1 MTDEQFDQLVKR
13 IQQRYGSRPL
23 WLRVRTAWLVVVG
36 YAGFLAGL
44 LLVLAISAGLTIAA
58 VVAGTEPSI
67 FLMAIVAVLLAFGL
81 WQTLVFLWVP
91 LKTAKA
97 RVVTEDEVPMLF
109 RVLKKLEDDYR
120 TPPFYS
126 VQVTSDFNASVQ
138 MVPQWG
144 VFGFNRTHLFL
155 GLPLMQ
161 MLSPEQFA
169 AVLAHEFAHSS
180 SRHDRFGMWI
190 YRLRQ
195 TWSRVF
201 TELQSGGKDA
211 VLSSFRGPLMGF
223 INWYWPR
230 FNAHAFV
237 LSRANEYQADR
248 IAAEWGGASALAQ
261 ALWRIECFGRRLN
274 DDFWNELTLLA
285 RSHDEVPD
293 DVVLRMNAFL
303 DEEPK
308 PEDGQRWIEQS
319 SQFLTGSID
328 THPSLSDRLQ
338 ALGLDVREFA
348 RDGFPIPA
356 AQTADVLL
364 GPERDQIE
372 QDVNA
377 QWQQKNRLRWQNVF
391 HQARRLEKRLVTTDA
406 AAEPTTLT
414 VEQLWEQARTVGQ
427 LQGTAAAEPLL
438 RQLLEQTPLHGNAAI
453 VLGSHLLERG
463 NNEGEQF
470 LRHILS
476 DPEHE
481 MIPAACG
488 VLSAHFQELGQSE
501 KVRDMQAIVSR
512 FQTAQVAAAT
522 ERSVV
527 TVKDPFVPHGLSE
540 TELVSL
546 RATLAAQTEI
556 AAAWLVRK
564 ELKHFQKQKLFVLV
578 ARTKPSGLFGGSN
591 ADRDRAL
598 VTALMSSVKLPGRL
612 LIVAPQGGFRAL
624 AQKIMASES
633 PPIVP

>member
-1 MTDEQFDQLVKR
+1 MTDEQFDQLVTR
-13 IQQRYGSRPL
+13 IQRRYGSRPL
-23 WLRVRTAWLVVVG
+23 WLRVRTAWLVAVG

-44 LLVLAISAGLTIAA
+44 LLVLLVSAGLAVAA

-81 WQTLVFLWVP
+81 CQTLVFLWVP

-97 RVVTEDEVPMLF
+97 RAVTEDEVPMLF
-109 RVLKKLEDDYR
+109 RVLQKLEDDYH
-120 TPPFYS
+120 TQPFHR
-126 VQVTSDFNASVQ
+126 VQMTAEFNASVQ

-180 SRHDRFGMWI
+180 SRHDRFGRWI

-201 TELQSGGKDA
+201 TELQSAGNDA
-211 VLSSFRGPLMGF
+211 VLTSFRGPLMWF

-248 IAAEWGGASALAQ
+248 IAADWSSVSTLAQ

-285 RSHDEVPD
+285 RSHEEVPD
-293 DVVLRMNAFL
+293 DVVARMKAFL

-308 PEDGQRWIEQS
+308 PEDGQRWVEQAA
-319 SQFLTGSID
+319 QFLTGSID
-328 THPSLSDRLQ
+328 THPSLPDRLQ
-338 ALGLDVREFA
+338 ALGLDVREFV
-348 RDGFPIPA
+348 RGGFPKPV

-364 GPERDQIE
+364 GAERNQIAH
-372 QDVNA
+372 DVNA
-377 QWQQKNRLRWQNVF
+377 QWQQENRLRWQNVF
-391 HQARRLEKRLVTTDA
+391 HHSRRLEKRLVATDA
-406 AAEPTTLT
+406 AAEPTSLT
-414 VEQLWEQARTVGQ
+414 TEQLWEQARTVGQ
-427 LQGTAAAEPLL
+427 LQGTAAAESLL
-438 RQLLEQTPLHGNAAI
+438 RQLLEKNPLHGNAAI
-453 VLGSHLLERG
+453 ALGSHLLERG
-463 NNEGEQF
+463 NSEGEQF
-470 LRHILS
+470 LRHILN
-476 DPEHE
+476 DAEHE

-488 VLSAHFQELGQSE
+488 VLLAHFQELGQSE
-501 KVRDMQAIVSR
+501 KVRDMQAIVSC
-512 FQTAQVAAAT
+512 FQTAQIAAAT

-540 TELVSL
+540 TELASL

-564 ELKHFQKQKLFVLV
+564 ELKHFQKQRLFVLV

-598 VTALMSSVKLPGRL
+598 VTALMSSIKLPGRM

-624 AQKIMASES
+624 AQKIMTLES
-633 PPIVP
+633 SPIFP

>member
-23 WLRVRTAWLVVVG
+23 WLRARIAWLVAIG

-44 LLVLAISAGLTIAA
+44 LLVLLVSAGLTIAA
-58 VVAGTEPSI
+58 VVAGTEPSV
-67 FLMAIVAVLLAFGL
+67 FLMAIVALLLAFGL

-91 LKTAKA
+91 LETAKA
-97 RVVTEDEVPMLF
+97 RAVTEDEVPMLF
-109 RVLKKLEDDYR
+109 RVLKKLENDYR
-120 TPPFYS
+120 TPPFHS
-126 VQVTSDFNASVQ
+126 VQMTAEFNASVQ

-201 TELQSGGKDA
+201 AEPQSSGNDS
-211 VLSSFRGPLMGF
+211 VLKHFRGPLMWF
-223 INWYWPR
+223 VHWYWPR

-248 IAAEWGGASALAQ
+248 IAADWGGVNSIAQ

-285 RSHDEVPD
+285 RSHEEVPD
-293 DVVLRMNAFL
+293 DVVALMKRFL

-308 PEDGQRWIEQS
+308 PEDAGRWVEQAAQS
-319 SQFLTGSID
+319 LTGSID

-338 ALGLDVREFA
+338 ALDLDMREFV
-348 RDGFPIPA
+348 RDGFPKPV

-364 GPERDQIE
+364 GAELNQIAY
-372 QDVNA
+372 DVNA
-377 QWQQKNRLRWQNVF
+377 QWQQENRLRWQNVF
-391 HQARRLEKRLVTTDA
+391 HQARRIEKRLVTTDA
-406 AAEPTTLT
+406 AAEPTPLT
-414 VEQLWEQARTVGQ
+414 TEQLWEQARTIGQ

-438 RQLLEQTPLHGNAAI
+438 RQLLEQQPLHGNAAI

-463 NNEGEQF
+463 NNEGEQI
-470 LRHILS
+470 LRHILN
-476 DPEHE
+476 DAEHE

-488 VLSAHFQELGQSE
+488 VLLAHFQQLGQSDQ
-501 KVRDMQAIVSR
+501 VRDMQAIISR

-546 RATLAAQTEI
+546 RATLTAQTEI

-578 ARTKPSGLFGGSN
+578 ARTKPSGLLGGSN

-598 VTALMSSVKLPGRL
+598 ITALMSSIQLPGRM

-624 AQKIMASES
+624 ARKIMTLES
-633 PPIVP
+633 SPIFP

>member
-1 MTDEQFDQLVKR
+1 MTDEQFDQLVTR

-23 WLRVRTAWLVVVG
+23 WLRVRTAWLVAVG

-44 LLVLAISAGLTIAA
+44 LLVLVISAGLVIAA

-81 WQTLVFLWVP
+81 CQTLIFLWVP
-91 LKTAKA
+91 LKTATA

-109 RVLKKLEDDYR
+109 RVLKKLEDDYHA
-120 TPPFYS
+120 PPFHS
-126 VQVTSDFNASVQ
+126 VQVTPDFNASVQ

-161 MLSPEQFA
+161 MLSPEQLA
-169 AVLAHEFAHSS
+169 GVLAHEFAHSS

-201 TELQSGGKDA
+201 AELQSSGNDSVWK
-211 VLSSFRGPLMGF
+211 SFRGPLMWF

-248 IAAEWGGASALAQ
+248 IAADWGGVNAIAQ
-261 ALWRIECFGRRLN
+261 ALWRIESFGRRLS

-285 RSHDEVPD
+285 RSHGEVPD
-293 DVVLRMNAFL
+293 DVVARMKAFL
-303 DEEPK
+303 NEEPK
-308 PEDGQRWIEQS
+308 PEDAQRWIEQS
-319 SQFLTGSID
+319 AQFLTGSID
-328 THPSLSDRLQ
+328 THPSLSDRLL

-348 RDGFPIPA
+348 RDGFPKPA
-356 AQTADVLL
+356 TQTADVLL
-364 GPERDQIE
+364 GTELEQIAH
-372 QDVNA
+372 DVNA
-377 QWQQKNRLRWQNVF
+377 LWQKENRLRWQNVF
-391 HQARRLEKRLVTTDA
+391 HHARRLVKRLVTTDA
-406 AAEPTTLT
+406 ATEPRVFTA
-414 VEQLWEQARTVGQ
+414 EQLWEQARTIGQ

-438 RQLLEQTPLHGNAAI
+438 RQLLEQQPLHGNAAI
-453 VLGSHLLERG
+453 VLGSHLLDRG

-470 LRHILS
+470 LRRILS
-476 DPEHE
+476 DAEHD

-488 VLSAHFQELGQSE
+488 VLSAHFQQLGQSD
-501 KVRDMQAIVSR
+501 KVRDMQVIVSR
-512 FQTAQVAAAT
+512 FQTAQVAAVT

-540 TELVSL
+540 TELASL

-556 AAAWLVRK
+556 ATAWLVRK

-591 ADRDRAL
+591 ADRDCAL
-598 VTALMSSVKLPGRL
+598 VKALMSSIQLPGRML
-612 LIVAPQGGFRAL
+612 VIAPQGGFRTL
-624 AQKIMASES
+624 AQKIMTLES
-633 PPIVP
+633 SPIFP